1 MKLKFGRILGGLQGM
16 LYQKIKTDPR
26 EQFSAMWFQP

>member
-1 MKLKFGRILGGLQGM
+1 MKLKFGRILGLQAM

-26 EQFSAMWFQP
+26 ERFWATWFQP